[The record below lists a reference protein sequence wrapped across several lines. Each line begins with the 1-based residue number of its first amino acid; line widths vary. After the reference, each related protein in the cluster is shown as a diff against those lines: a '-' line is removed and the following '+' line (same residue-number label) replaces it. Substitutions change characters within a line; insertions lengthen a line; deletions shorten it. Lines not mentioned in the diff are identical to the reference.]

1 MRSSSEPIPG
11 WWPDLRNQQIMYRW
25 YIQCVQHVIWSVLS
39 DCKGY
44 GIPKNH
50 YLYFAEWARN
60 QPKSQRFYLWR
71 RSWWNALDRRA
82 EPRAKHTSRNE
93 NTVVSL
99 TCLNW
104 DKQYLGFRRYKAEWK
119 RFSAAGVC
127 SYSRMIYQIRFS
139 ALLLSRCLD
148 IVINQTG
155 SCAWRHLSRCR
166 QNDNGMSDSDGKI
179 SI

>member
-1 MRSSSEPIPG
+1 MNGLIGMWFMFFAVIIGCICLFGMDFTLKQKIWVMVQFEMFITALIVGAYFLSK
-11 WWPDLRNQQIMYRW
+11 WWGNWI
-25 YIQCVQHVIWSVLS
+25 LS
-39 DCKGY
+39 
-44 GIPKNH
+44 
-50 YLYFAEWARN
+50 
-60 QPKSQRFYLWR
+60 
-71 RSWWNALDRRA
+71 
-82 EPRAKHTSRNE
+82 
-93 NTVVSL
+93 
-99 TCLNW
+99 
-104 DKQYLGFRRYKAEWK
+104 FRRYKAEWK

-179 SI
+179 SILKRSESWNVYWNIQELRTVL